1 MGCVFLCVVKS
12 LLVLGEGHLGV
23 GGPLLFL
30 GGKGD
35 EGEALRR
42 LFLLKFWGVY
52 PRDKMVGRGVRLV
65 QCGVKPSMA
74 WAFRKVVAF

>member
-1 MGCVFLCVVKS
+1 MGGVFRSVVKS

-42 LFLLKFWGVY
+42 L
-52 PRDKMVGRGVRLV
+52 
-65 QCGVKPSMA
+65 SS
-74 WAFRKVVAF
+74 